1 MNRYYRQNLH
11 NYLTPAERH
20 QQMIEAA
27 ENSDDGEGPELTQE
41 ARERG
46 RTRARPGTLERA
58 VIPTRAEG
66 GLGMIAISDAQKRQV
81 KALEKKQRM
90 KEGRMR
96 DKMQWKTDRK
106 GNFQKHFRDPLL
118 Q

>member
-1 MNRYYRQNLH
+1 V
-11 NYLTPAERH
+11 
-20 QQMIEAA
+20 
-27 ENSDDGEGPELTQE
+27 
-41 ARERG
+41 
-46 RTRARPGTLERA
+46 ERA
-58 VIPTRAEG
+58 LIPTRAEG
-66 GLGMIAISDAQKRQV
+66 GLGMIAVSDAQKRQV